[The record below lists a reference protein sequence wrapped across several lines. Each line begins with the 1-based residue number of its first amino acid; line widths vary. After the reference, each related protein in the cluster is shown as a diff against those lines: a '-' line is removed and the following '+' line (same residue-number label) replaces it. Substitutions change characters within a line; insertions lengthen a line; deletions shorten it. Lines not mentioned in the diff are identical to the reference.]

1 MNNFSGL
8 PSLNYLHTFES
19 VARHLRFT
27 NAAKEL
33 CVTQAA
39 VSHQIRALEE
49 HLGVRLFLREKRKV
63 LLSEEGLKLL
73 PSVVSG
79 LQGIAD
85 SLENI
90 HNYDSEDTL
99 VVGVGS
105 SFSANWLVHRLGTF
119 YQQYPEVNLHLKIS
133 NNDPD
138 FVADE
143 TDMAVVWGKGDWEG
157 LMCEQLMVV
166 EFTPVC
172 SPELLKNSQ
181 LLRTPEDLIHYPLL
195 DDSDYESWQEWLE
208 EAGIPER
215 KYKRRMVIRD
225 SNVLIRSALDGH
237 GIALC
242 AVGIV
247 QEYLDSGRLVRPF
260 DLSITGGGFYFLV
273 YPEKALRKP
282 LVRLFKD
289 WLISEVTKI
298 EFQETSQKSFKVCK

>member
-1 MNNFSGL
+1 MNSLNGF
-8 PSLNYLHTFES
+8 PSLNFLHTFES
-19 VARHLRFT
+19 VARHLSFT

-33 CVTQAA
+33 CLTQAA

-49 HLGVRLFLREKRKV
+49 HLDIKLFHREKRKV
-63 LLSEEGLKLL
+63 FLSDEGQKLL

-90 HNYDSEDTL
+90 RNYDAEDTI

-105 SFSANWLVHRLGTF
+105 SFSANWLVHRLGAF
-119 YQQYPEVNLHLKIS
+119 YQKYPEVNLHMKIS
-133 NNDPD
+133 NNDLD
-138 FVADE
+138 FVADG
-143 TDMAVVWGKGDWEG
+143 TDLAVVWGKGDWQG

-172 SPELLKNSQ
+172 SPELLNKTHS
-181 LLRTPEDLIHYPLL
+181 LKTPDDLIHYPLL
-195 DDSDYESWQEWLE
+195 DDPDYNIWQEWFE
-208 EAGIPER
+208 KAGIQER
-215 KYKRRMVIRD
+215 KYKRRTVIRD
-225 SNVLIRSALDGH
+225 SNVLINSTLDGH

-247 QEYLDSGRLVRPF
+247 QEYLDSGRLIRPF
-260 DLSITGGGFYFLV
+260 DLSITGGGFYYLV

-282 LVRLFKD
+282 LVRLFKT

-298 EFQETSQKSFKVCK
+298 EFQETSQKSF

>member
-1 MNNFSGL
+1 MDNFNQF
-8 PSLNYLHTFES
+8 PSLNFLHTFES
-19 VARHLRFT
+19 VARHLSFT

-33 CVTQAA
+33 FVTQAA
-39 VSHQIRALEE
+39 VSHQIKALEDY
-49 HLGVRLFLREKRKV
+49 LDVKLFHREKRKV
-63 LLSEEGLKLL
+63 FLSEEGQKLL

-105 SFSANWLVHRLGTF
+105 SFSANWLVHRLGAF
-119 YQQYPEVNLHLKIS
+119 YQKYPEVNLHLKIS

-138 FVADE
+138 FVADG
-143 TDMAVVWGKGDWEG
+143 TDLAVVWGKGDWQR

-172 SPELLKNSQ
+172 SPELLNKTHP
-181 LLRTPEDLIHYPLL
+181 LKTPEDLIHYPLL
-195 DDSDYESWQEWLE
+195 DDPDYEVWKEWFE
-208 EAGIPER
+208 EAGIKEP
-215 KYKRRMVIRD
+215 KYKRRTVIRD
-225 SNVLIRSALDGH
+225 SNVLINSTLDGH

-282 LVRLFKD
+282 LVRLFKT
-289 WLISEVTKI
+289 WLIKEVRKA
-298 EFQETSQKSFKVCK
+298 ESRDPFQGTL

>member
-1 MNNFSGL
+1 MNDFSGL

-19 VARHLRFT
+19 VARHLSFT

-49 HLGVRLFLREKRKV
+49 HLGVRLFHREKRKV
-63 LLSEEGLKLL
+63 FLSDEGQKLL

-90 HNYDSEDTL
+90 HNYDAEDTI

-105 SFSANWLVHRLGTF
+105 SFSANWLVHRLGAF
-119 YQQYPEVNLHLKIS
+119 YQKYPEVNLHMKIS
-133 NNDPD
+133 NNDLD
-138 FVADE
+138 FVADG
-143 TDMAVVWGKGDWEG
+143 TDLAVVWGKGDWQG

-172 SPELLKNSQ
+172 SPELLNKTHP
-181 LLRTPEDLIHYPLL
+181 LKTPEDLIHYPLL
-195 DDSDYESWQEWLE
+195 DDPDYNIWQEWFE
-208 EAGIPER
+208 EAGIQER
-215 KYKRRMVIRD
+215 KYKRRTVIRD
-225 SNVLIRSALDGH
+225 SNVLINSTLDGH

-247 QEYLDSGRLVRPF
+247 QEYLDSGRLIRPF
-260 DLSITGGGFYFLV
+260 ELSITGGGFYYLV
-273 YPEKALRKP
+273 YPEKALQKP

-298 EFQETSQKSFKVCK
+298 EFQGTSQKSF

>member
-1 MNNFSGL
+1 MDNFNQF
-8 PSLNYLHTFES
+8 PSLNFLHTFES
-19 VARHLRFT
+19 VARHLSFT

-33 CVTQAA
+33 FVTQAA
-39 VSHQIRALEE
+39 VSHQIKALEDY
-49 HLGVRLFLREKRKV
+49 LGVKLFRREKRKV
-63 LLSEEGLKLL
+63 FLSEEGQKLL

-90 HNYDSEDTL
+90 HNYDAEDTI

-105 SFSANWLVHRLGTF
+105 SFSANWLVHRLGAF
-119 YQQYPEVNLHLKIS
+119 YQKYPEVNLHMKIS
-133 NNDPD
+133 NNDLD
-138 FVADE
+138 FVADG
-143 TDMAVVWGKGDWEG
+143 TDLAVVWGKGDWQG

-172 SPELLKNSQ
+172 SPELLNKTHP
-181 LLRTPEDLIHYPLL
+181 LKTPEDLIHYPLL
-195 DDSDYESWQEWLE
+195 DDPDYEVWQEWFVK
-208 EAGIPER
+208 AGIQER
-215 KYKRRMVIRD
+215 KYKRRTVIRD
-225 SNVLIRSALDGH
+225 SNVLINSTLDGH

-247 QEYLDSGRLVRPF
+247 QEYLDSGRLIRPF
-260 DLSITGGGFYFLV
+260 ELSITGGGFYYLV

-289 WLISEVTKI
+289 WLIKEVRKAESRDT
-298 EFQETSQKSFKVCK
+298 FQGNL